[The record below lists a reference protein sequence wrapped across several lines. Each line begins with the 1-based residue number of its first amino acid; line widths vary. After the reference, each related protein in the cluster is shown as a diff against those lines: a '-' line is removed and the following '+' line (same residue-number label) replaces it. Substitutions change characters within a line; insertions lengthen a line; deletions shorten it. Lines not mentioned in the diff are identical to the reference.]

1 MVELRPRLRVAERR
15 YMDITVR
22 GLQQGRHRQ
31 HVSEGWRGHGPR
43 GALPNSRIVNPGGD
57 GILIEVGGWE

>member
-31 HVSEGWRGHGPR
+31 HVSEGWRGHGPQ
-43 GALPNSRIVNPGGD
+43 GALSNSRIVNSGGH
-57 GILIEVGGWE
+57 GIIEVGGWE